1 MQLYKYGIAY
11 ALPERVIRMNQKLE
25 GKQHI
30 HMIGIGGSGM
40 YPLAQVLHAKGYYLT
55 GSDNNETDTLAAV
68 RALGI
73 PVQLGQRAENIGD
86 ADLVV
91 YSAAIAKTN
100 PERAAA
106 EQSSVDVME
115 RSELLGIVSEWY
127 NNAVCIAGTHGKTT
141 ASSMLAQILFTAG
154 IDLSAVIGG
163 KLPAI
168 GGSGRAGSSDIFVCE
183 ACEYVD
189 TFLHLSPDIAVILN
203 IDEDHMEYFHTLE
216 NLKASFTK
224 FAQKS
229 SRYVLY
235 NGDDANTCDAMSAV
249 SGKEMIR
256 FGTGADC
263 EWRASD
269 IRHTAQQQTVFTV
282 WHKDEK
288 LGEAT
293 LLVPGQHN
301 VLNALSAIAAAH
313 LVGLNFAQCQAGLLA
328 FHGAKRRFDIHANCG
343 GITVADDYGHHPA
356 EIAATLRAAKA
367 MPYRRVIAVHQ
378 PFTYTRTERLLD
390 DFAAA
395 LSIADI
401 VALTDI
407 MGGRERN
414 TTGIFTRMLAEKI
427 PGCIWFPQ
435 DESVPDPDDTRKYQ
449 NFDAVCDAVCKIA
462 QPGDLIITLGCGDVN
477 KLSKQI
483 ADTLQSRENL

>member
-1 MQLYKYGIAY
+1 MSSI
-11 ALPERVIRMNQKLE
+11 LE

-73 PVQLGQRAENIGD
+73 PVQLGQRAENIEG

-91 YSAAIAKTN
+91 YSAAIARTN

-106 EQSSVDVME
+106 EAAGLDLME
-115 RSELLGIVSEWY
+115 RSELLGLVSEWY
-127 NNAVCIAGTHGKTT
+127 SEAVCIAGTHGKTT
-141 ASSMLAQILFTAG
+141 TSSMLAQILFTAG

-168 GGSGRAGSSDIFVCE
+168 GGSGRAGSSEVFVCE

-203 IDEDHMEYFHTLE
+203 IDEDHMEYFKTLE

-229 SRYVLY
+229 SKYVLY
-235 NGDDANTCDAMSAV
+235 NGDDQNSCDAVSAV
-249 SGKEMIR
+249 TGKTLLR
-256 FGTGADC
+256 FGTGESCDWRVTDIEHTA
-263 EWRASD
+263 EQTTTFKVWRAG
-269 IRHTAQQQTVFTV
+269 
-282 WHKDEK
+282 EC
-288 LGEAT
+288 LGTAT
-293 LLVPGQHN
+293 LQIPGMHN
-301 VLNALSAIAAAH
+301 VLNAIAAIAAAH

-328 FHGAKRRFDIHANCG
+328 FHGAKRRFDVHAHCG

-356 EIAATLRAAKA
+356 EIAATLKAAKA

-378 PFTYTRTERLLD
+378 PFTYSRTERLLD
-390 DFAAA
+390 DFADA
-395 LSIADI
+395 LKIADI

-407 MGGRERN
+407 MGGRETN
-414 TTGIFTRMLAEKI
+414 TRGIFTRMLAEKI

-435 DESVPDPDDTRKYQ
+435 DESEAENDTRKYQ
-449 NFDAVCDAVCKIA
+449 NFDAVCDAVCRIA
-462 QPGDLIITLGCGDVN
+462 EPGDLIITLGCGDVN
-477 KLSKQI
+477 KLSKLI
-483 ADTLQSRENL
+483 ADTLQSREQL

>member
-1 MQLYKYGIAY
+1 MSS
-11 ALPERVIRMNQKLE
+11 VLE
-25 GKQHI
+25 GRQHI

-73 PVQLGQRAENIGD
+73 PVQLGQRAENIEG

-106 EQSSVDVME
+106 EASGVAMME
-115 RSELLGIVSEWY
+115 RSELLGLVSEWY
-127 NNAVCIAGTHGKTT
+127 SEAVCIAGTHGKTT
-141 ASSMLAQILFTAG
+141 TSSMLAQILFTAG

-168 GGSGRAGSSDIFVCE
+168 GGSGRAGSSEVFVCE

-203 IDEDHMEYFHTLE
+203 IDEDHMEYFHTLD

-229 SRYVLY
+229 GKYVLY
-235 NGDDANTCDAMSAV
+235 NGDDKNSCDAMAAV
-249 SGKEMIR
+249 TGKTMIR

-269 IRHTAQQQTVFTV
+269 IEHTAEQTTVFRV
-282 WHKDEK
+282 WHGDAC
-288 LGEAT
+288 LGTAT
-293 LLVPGQHN
+293 LLVPGLHN

-313 LVGLNFAQCQAGLLA
+313 LVGLDFAQCQEGLLA
-328 FHGAKRRFDIHANCG
+328 FHGAKRRFDIHAQTG

-356 EIAATLRAAKA
+356 EIAATLKAAKE

-378 PFTYTRTERLLD
+378 PFTYSRTERLLD

-395 LSIADI
+395 LQIADI

-407 MGGRERN
+407 MGGRETN
-414 TTGIFTRMLAEKI
+414 TRGVFTRMLAEKI
-427 PGCIWFPQ
+427 PDCIWFPQ
-435 DESVPDPDDTRKYQ
+435 DETEPENDTRKYQ
-449 NFDAVCDAVCKIA
+449 NFDAVCEAVCRIA
-462 QPGDLIITLGCGDVN
+462 APGDLIITLGCGDVN
-477 KLSKQI
+477 KLSRQI
-483 ADTLQSRENL
+483 ADTLRSRSAE

>member
-1 MQLYKYGIAY
+1 MSSI
-11 ALPERVIRMNQKLE
+11 LE

-73 PVQLGQRAENIGD
+73 PVTLGQKAENIEG

-106 EQSSVDVME
+106 EASGVAMME
-115 RSELLGIVSEWY
+115 RSELLGLVSEWY
-127 NNAVCIAGTHGKTT
+127 SQAVCIAGTHGKTT
-141 ASSMLAQILFTAG
+141 TSSMLAQILFTAG

-168 GGSGRAGSSDIFVCE
+168 GGSGRAGSSDVFVCE

-235 NGDDANTCDAMSAV
+235 NGDDKNTCDAVAAV
-249 SGKEMIR
+249 SGKTMIR
-256 FGTGADC
+256 FGTDAAC

-269 IRHTAQQQTVFTV
+269 ITHTVEQTTEFKV
-282 WHKDEK
+282 WHEGKC
-288 LGEAT
+288 LGKAV
-293 LLVPGQHN
+293 LQVPGIHN

-356 EIAATLRAAKA
+356 EIAATLKAAKA

-378 PFTYTRTERLLD
+378 PFTYSRTERLMD
-390 DFAAA
+390 DFAEA
-395 LSIADI
+395 LQIADI

-407 MGGRERN
+407 MGGRETN
-414 TTGIFTRMLAEKI
+414 TRGIFTRMLAEKI
-427 PGCIWFPQ
+427 KDCIWFPQ
-435 DESVPDPDDTRKYQ
+435 DESEPENDTRKYQ

-483 ADTLQSRENL
+483 ADTLRSRAEL

>member
-1 MQLYKYGIAY
+1 MGS
-11 ALPERVIRMNQKLE
+11 VLE

-73 PVQLGQRAENIGD
+73 PVQLGQRAENIAG

-91 YSAAIAKTN
+91 YSAAIAKDN

-106 EQSSVDVME
+106 ERAGIAMME
-115 RSELLGIVSEWY
+115 RSELLGLVSEWY
-127 NNAVCIAGTHGKTT
+127 SDAVCIAGTHGKTT
-141 ASSMLAQILFTAG
+141 TSSMLAQILFTAG

-168 GGSGRAGSSDIFVCE
+168 GGSGRAGSSDVFVCE

-235 NGDDANTCDAMSAV
+235 NGDDQNSRDAVAAV
-249 SGKEMIR
+249 SGKTLIR
-256 FGTGADC
+256 FGTGEEC
-263 EWRASD
+263 EWRASG
-269 IRHTAQQQTVFTV
+269 ITHTAEQTTTFQV
-282 WHKDEK
+282 WHGDAC
-288 LGEAT
+288 LGTAT
-293 LLVPGQHN
+293 LLVPGVHN
-301 VLNALSAIAAAH
+301 VLNALAAIAAAS
-313 LVGLNFAQCQAGLLA
+313 LVGLDFAQCQAGLLA
-328 FHGAKRRFDIHANCG
+328 FHGARRRFDIHANTG

-356 EIAATLRAAKA
+356 EIAATLKAAKA

-378 PFTYTRTERLLD
+378 PFTYSRTERLLD
-390 DFAAA
+390 DFAEA
-395 LSIADI
+395 LQIADI

-407 MGGRERN
+407 MGGRETN
-414 TTGIFTRMLAEKI
+414 TRGIFTRMLAEKI
-427 PGCIWFPQ
+427 PDCIWFPQ
-435 DESVPDPDDTRKYQ
+435 DETEPENDTRKYQ
-449 NFDAVCDAVCKIA
+449 NFDAVCEAVCRIA
-462 QPGDLIITLGCGDVN
+462 EPGDLIITLGCGDVN

-483 ADTLQSRENL
+483 AETLRKRAEQ

>member
-1 MQLYKYGIAY
+1 MSSI
-11 ALPERVIRMNQKLE
+11 LE
-25 GKQHI
+25 GKKHI

-106 EQSSVDVME
+106 EAAGIEMME
-115 RSELLGIVSEWY
+115 RSELLGLVSEWY
-127 NNAVCIAGTHGKTT
+127 SDAVCIAGTHGKTT
-141 ASSMLAQILFTAG
+141 TTSMLAQILFTAG

-163 KLPAI
+163 KLPSI
-168 GGSGRAGSSDIFVCE
+168 GGSGRAGSSEVFVCE

-203 IDEDHMEYFHTLE
+203 IDEDHMEYFKTLE

-235 NGDDANTCDAMSAV
+235 NGDDQNSCDACASV
-249 SGKEMIR
+249 TGKEMIR

-263 EWRASD
+263 EWRVTD
-269 IRHTAQQQTVFTV
+269 IEHTAQQTTEFKV
-282 WHKDEK
+282 WHEGEC
-288 LGEAT
+288 LGTAV
-293 LLVPGQHN
+293 LQIPGMHN
-301 VLNALSAIAAAH
+301 VLNALAAIASAH

-378 PFTYTRTERLLD
+378 PFTYSRTERLTD
-390 DFAAA
+390 DFAEA
-395 LSIADI
+395 LKIADI

-407 MGGRERN
+407 MGGRETN
-414 TTGIFTRMLAEKI
+414 TTGFFTRMLAEKI

-435 DESVPDPDDTRKYQ
+435 DETEPENDKRKYQ
-449 NFDAVCDAVCKIA
+449 NFDDVCDAVCRVA
-462 QPGDLIITLGCGDVN
+462 EPGDLIITLGCGDVN

-483 ADTLQSRENL
+483 ADTLQSREHL

>member
-1 MQLYKYGIAY
+1 MISS
-11 ALPERVIRMNQKLE
+11 LE
-25 GKQHI
+25 GKKHI

-40 YPLAQVLHAKGYYLT
+40 YPLAQVLHSKGFYIT

-68 RALGI
+68 RAMGI

-106 EQSSVDVME
+106 EASGAEMME
-115 RSELLGIVSEWY
+115 RSELLGLVSEWY
-127 NNAVCIAGTHGKTT
+127 KDAVCIAGTHGKTT
-141 ASSMLAQILFTAG
+141 TSSMLAQILFTAG

-163 KLPAI
+163 KLPSI
-168 GGSGRAGSSDIFVCE
+168 GGSGRAGSSDVFVCE

-203 IDEDHMEYFHTLE
+203 IDEDHMEYFKTLD
-216 NLKASFTK
+216 NLKASFAK

-235 NGDDANTCDAMSAV
+235 NGDDANSIDALKQV
-249 SGKEMIR
+249 TGKEMIR
-256 FGTGADC
+256 FGTTEDC
-263 EWRASD
+263 EWRAAD
-269 IRHTAQQQTVFTV
+269 IMHTEEQTTTFSVY
-282 WHKDEK
+282 HNGEL
-288 LGEAT
+288 LGTAT
-293 LLVPGQHN
+293 LLVPGLHN

-313 LVGLNFAQCQAGLLA
+313 LVGLNFAQCQEGLLA
-328 FHGAKRRFDIHANCG
+328 FHGAKRRFDIHARVG

-356 EIAATLRAAKA
+356 EIAATLKAAKA
-367 MPYRRVIAVHQ
+367 MPYKRVIAVHQ
-378 PFTYTRTERLLD
+378 PFTYSRTERLLD

-395 LSIADI
+395 LKIADV

-407 MGGRERN
+407 MGGREEN
-414 TTGIFTRMLAEKI
+414 TRGVYTRMLAEKI
-427 PGCIWFPQ
+427 PDCIWFPQ
-435 DESVPDPDDTRKYQ
+435 DETEKENDTRKYQ
-449 NFDAVCDAVCKIA
+449 NFDDVCKAVCEIA
-462 QPGDLIITLGCGDVN
+462 APGDLIITLGCGDVN

-483 ADTLQSRENL
+483 ADTLQAAR

>member
-1 MQLYKYGIAY
+1 MKSL
-11 ALPERVIRMNQKLE
+11 LE
-25 GKQHI
+25 GKRHI

-68 RALGI
+68 RAMGI
-73 PVQLGQRAENIGD
+73 PVQLGQRAENLGD

-106 EQSSVDVME
+106 EASGVAMME
-115 RSELLGIVSEWY
+115 RSELLGLVSEWY
-127 NNAVCIAGTHGKTT
+127 SDAVCIAGTHGKTT
-141 ASSMLAQILFTAG
+141 TSSMIAQILFTAG

-168 GGSGRAGSSDIFVCE
+168 GGSGRAGSSDVFVCE

-189 TFLHLSPDIAVILN
+189 TFLRLSPDIAVILN
-203 IDEDHMEYFHTLE
+203 IDEDHMEYFKTLE

-224 FAQKS
+224 FAEKA
-229 SRYVLY
+229 SRTVIY
-235 NGDDANTCDAMSAV
+235 NGDDANTCDALKGV
-249 SGKEMIR
+249 TGKEMIS
-256 FGTGADC
+256 FGIQNADC
-263 EWRASD
+263 MWRAEQ
-269 IRHTAQQQTVFTV
+269 ITHTAEQTTTFTV
-282 WHKDEK
+282 LRNGEA
-288 LGEAT
+288 LGTAT
-293 LLVPGQHN
+293 LLVPGEHN
-301 VLNALSAIAAAH
+301 VLNALAAIAASH
-313 LVGLNFAQCQAGLLA
+313 CVGLNFAQCQEGLLA
-328 FHGAKRRFDIHANCG
+328 FRGAKRRFDIHAGVN
-343 GITVADDYGHHPA
+343 GITVADDYAHHPA

-378 PFTYTRTERLLD
+378 PFTYSRTKRLMD
-390 DFAAA
+390 DFADA

-407 MGGRERN
+407 MGGREEN
-414 TTGIFTRMLAEKI
+414 TEGVFTSQLAAKL
-427 PGCIWFPQ
+427 PACIWFPQ
-435 DESVPDPDDTRKYQ
+435 DETVPQTDERKYK
-449 NFDAVCDAVCKIA
+449 NFDDVCNAVCRVA

-483 ADTLQSRENL
+483 ADSLRVRAQQ